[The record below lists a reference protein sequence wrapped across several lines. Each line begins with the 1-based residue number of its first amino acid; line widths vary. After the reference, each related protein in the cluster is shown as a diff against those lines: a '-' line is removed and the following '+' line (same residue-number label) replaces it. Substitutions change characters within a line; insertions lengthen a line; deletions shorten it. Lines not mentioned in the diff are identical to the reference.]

1 MTDTAKIAYYK
12 RDRHCL
18 NNALYAWQKNIR
30 NICNINNHSWD
41 GGKNIRDLDG
51 EGGLEHSRSWRW
63 GDKNIRDL
71 EDEGDK
77 NIRDLEGEGV
87 RTFEILMVRGIRTF
101 EILMMKGIRTFEIL
115 KMRGVRTFEILK
127 VKRKRYRV
135 CIYRIYEKVASIK
148 VHVFLLI
155 TICCL
160 SSMVVD
166 W

>member
-1 MTDTAKIAYYK
+1 M
-12 RDRHCL
+12 
-18 NNALYAWQKNIR
+18 
-30 NICNINNHSWD
+30 
-41 GGKNIRDLDG
+41 
-51 EGGLEHSRSWRW
+51 
-63 GDKNIRDL
+63 
-71 EDEGDK
+71 
-77 NIRDLEGEGV
+77 GV

-101 EILMMKGIRTFEIL
+101 EILRVRGVGTFEIL
-115 KMRGVRTFEILK
+115 KMRAGGRTFEILK

-166 W
+166 